1 MAKSASCAGGQ
12 RKPIGINI
20 SIIRISTSIMIVSS
34 SSSSSNMINCI
45 SIIIVSITSSIIIAI
60 NTNGIIG
67 IIITIIRKP
76 VANCPQVRREPVV

>member
-20 SIIRISTSIMIVSS
+20 SIIRISTSIMIVS